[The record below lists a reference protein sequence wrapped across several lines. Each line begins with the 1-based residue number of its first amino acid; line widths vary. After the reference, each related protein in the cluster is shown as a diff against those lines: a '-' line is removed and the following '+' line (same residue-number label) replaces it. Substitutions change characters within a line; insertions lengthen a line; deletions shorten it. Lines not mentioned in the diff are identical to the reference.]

1 MISGGDKD
9 FALAGSKNLAE
20 SLKKNGVKR
29 ELNIGGGGHTWI
41 NWRRYLNELAP
52 RLFRTAG
59 E

>member
-1 MISGGDKD
+1 V
-9 FALAGSKNLAE
+9 FAVLQRRA
-20 SLKKNGVKR
+20 GVKH
-29 ELNIGGGGHTWI
+29 EFNISGGGHTWI

>member
-1 MISGGDKD
+1 MKD
-9 FALAGSKNLAE
+9 IMPFVEKNYRALTGRDNRVIAGLSM
-20 SLKKNGVKR
+20 
-29 ELNIGGGGHTWI
+29 GGGHTWI